1 MDSIFYT
8 YILKSQIK
16 MTHYY
21 GHTENLVQRLK
32 RHNAGNVRSTKSG
45 IPWKVIYFEQF
56 STKSE
61 AYKREL
67 FFKSI
72 NGYRFLKENKII

>member
-1 MDSIFYT
+1 
-8 YILKSQIK
+8 

-72 NGYRFLKENKII
+72 NGYKFLKENKII